1 MNNKCI
7 YYVEGPCEQQLISA
21 LKEKPEK
28 LILGRIKVFN
38 VVQNLIPKSQI
49 LSIQPG
55 TTIVLVF
62 DTDVPQTANLAK
74 NLELL
79 QRYCGKVKVVF
90 LPQVL
95 NLEDE
100 LVRCTD
106 VKKVTELTKSASIM
120 NFKTDFC
127 RMKSKD
133 CRLMLE
139 RHKISCERLW
149 TSSPPDVF
157 AFIEKN
163 SRHVK
168 I

>member
-1 MNNKCI
+1 M
-7 YYVEGPCEQQLISA
+7 
-21 LKEKPEK
+21 
-28 LILGRIKVFN
+28 
-38 VVQNLIPKSQI
+38 
-49 LSIQPG
+49 
-55 TTIVLVF
+55 
-62 DTDVPQTANLAK
+62 
-74 NLELL
+74 
-79 QRYCGKVKVVF
+79 KVVF
-90 LPQVL
+90 LAQVM

-139 RHKISCERLW
+139 RHKISCECLW
-149 TSSPPDVF
+149 ASSPPDAF

-163 SRHVK
+163 SRYVK